1 MLIHVFINIICL
13 ILGSKL
19 IVEYKLLETWKEEN
33 KLEIQSRIDLSGL
46 NLTKLHTNHYFSFFE
61 EVNLGANQLKNS
73 LCQLSTLQ
81 RCTKLSLSSNDLTS
95 LKRFPTLYN
104 LEVLSL
110 RNNKLVST
118 KEIVN
123 LIKRHKNLKRLDL
136 RNNPVCEE
144 IDIAEIQDINPHV
157 EICLK

>member
-1 MLIHVFINIICL
+1 M
-13 ILGSKL
+13 
-19 IVEYKLLETWKEEN
+19 EYKLLDTWKEES

-46 NLTKLHTNHYFSFFE
+46 NLTILHNNHYFSFFE
-61 EVNLGANQLKNS
+61 EVNLGANQLENS
-73 LCQLSTLQ
+73 LHQLSTLQ
-81 RCTKLSLSSNDLTS
+81 RCKKLSLSSNGLTS

-104 LEVLSL
+104 LEVFSL

-118 KEIVN
+118 KEIIN
-123 LIKRHKNLKRLDL
+123 LIKRHKNLRRLDL

-144 IDIAEIQDINPHV
+144 IDIAEIQDINFHV

>member
-1 MLIHVFINIICL
+1 VLTV

-19 IVEYKLLETWKEEN
+19 LVEYKLLEIWKEESN
-33 KLEIQSRIDLSGL
+33 LEIQSKIDLSGL
-46 NLTKLHTNHYFSFFE
+46 DLTKLHNNHYFSFFE
-61 EVNLGANQLKNS
+61 EVNLGANQLENS
-73 LCQLSTLQ
+73 LYQLSTLQ

-95 LKRFPTLYN
+95 LKYFPTLYN

-110 RNNKLVST
+110 RNNKLISM
-118 KEIVN
+118 KEIIN
-123 LIKRHKNLKRLDL
+123 LIKRHKNLRRLDL

-144 IDIAEIQDINPHV
+144 IDIAKIETTNSHV